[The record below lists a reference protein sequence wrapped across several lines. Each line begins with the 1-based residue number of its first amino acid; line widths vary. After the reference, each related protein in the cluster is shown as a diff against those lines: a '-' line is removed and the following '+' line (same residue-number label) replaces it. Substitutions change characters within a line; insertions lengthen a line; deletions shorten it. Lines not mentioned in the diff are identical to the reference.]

1 MLRLGYI
8 TSIYHKNQPSMHVG
22 KYTIPKGYNSNNPFE
37 NLNAKPPAVAST
49 QVLNFLDRA
58 AQAAA
63 AGPSSVGVSGVA
75 RAPPQTA
82 PAPRGGVSDVEVE
95 QWAVMKF
102 TTPGVV

>member
-1 MLRLGYI
+1 M
-8 TSIYHKNQPSMHVG
+8 
-22 KYTIPKGYNSNNPFE
+22 
-37 NLNAKPPAVAST
+37 

-63 AGPSSVGVSGVA
+63 AGPSSGGVSGVS

>member
-1 MLRLGYI
+1 M
-8 TSIYHKNQPSMHVG
+8 
-22 KYTIPKGYNSNNPFE
+22 
-37 NLNAKPPAVAST
+37 

-63 AGPSSVGVSGVA
+63 AGPSSGGLSGVA

-95 QWAVMKF
+95 QWAAMKF